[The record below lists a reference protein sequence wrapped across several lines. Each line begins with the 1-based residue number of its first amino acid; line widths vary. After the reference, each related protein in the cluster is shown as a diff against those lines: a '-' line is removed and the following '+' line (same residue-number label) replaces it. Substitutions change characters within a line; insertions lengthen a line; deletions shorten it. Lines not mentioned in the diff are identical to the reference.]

1 MKLRLSPLHYPVVIK
16 QHLDFIVLSVPDL
29 GISVVENAPLQG
41 KLNPEYV
48 LKIATALANVWL
60 KVQKRLLE
68 HKSAGKSAPSPSKQK
83 MSVDARRLQYM
94 TASEVAKRLGVSRMT
109 VHRLVKKGLLTCT
122 RTRGRHSRF
131 SELNLKAYEKK
142 YCIKNE

>member
-1 MKLRLSPLHYPVVIK
+1 MKRKNWIFACCFDVTFVTIQCVKPRISSLHYPVVIK

-60 KVQKRLLE
+60 KVRKDFWNISPLGKVLPPRL
-68 HKSAGKSAPSPSKQK
+68 
-83 MSVDARRLQYM
+83 
-94 TASEVAKRLGVSRMT
+94 SRKCQLMGENSIYDS
-109 VHRLVKKGLLTCT
+109 L
-122 RTRGRHSRF
+122 
-131 SELNLKAYEKK
+131 
-142 YCIKNE
+142 